1 MKIFETISKYKTYI
15 IIASIII
22 ASGISVYMQSR
33 KEEVTINGQVIED
46 VKDKIAVYIAGEVV
60 NPGVYYIDEG
70 LRLNDLINICG
81 GFTDEADISDVNLA
95 EKLNDSDK
103 IDIPKKVNIVDT
115 DYYDEQAEVD
125 NYSGNLINLNLASLE
140 ELKTLDG
147 IGDTLANNII
157 NYRKRSKFTSIE
169 QLLEVDGIGRAKY
182 DKIKDKICI

>member
-70 LRLNDLINICG
+70 LRLND
-81 GFTDEADISDVNLA
+81 EADISDVNLA

-103 IDIPKKVNIVDT
+103 IDIPKKVNNVDT

-157 NYRKRSKFTSIE
+157 NYRKRSRFTSIE

>member
-1 MKIFETISKYKTYI
+1 MKIFEIISKYKTYI
-15 IIASIII
+15 IIATIIV
-22 ASGISVYMQSR
+22 ASGISVYIQSR
-33 KEEVTINGQVIED
+33 KEEVVINGQVIED
-46 VKDKIAVYIAGEVV
+46 VKNKIAVYIAGEVV

-81 GFTDEADISDVNLA
+81 GFTDEADISDINLA

-103 IDIPKKVNIVDT
+103 IDIPKKVNNVDN
-115 DYYDEQAEVD
+115 DYYIEQEEV
-125 NYSGNLINLNLASLE
+125 NSYTSNLININIASFE

-157 NYRKRSKFTSIE
+157 NYRKRNKFSSIE
-169 QLLEVDGIGRAKY
+169 QLLEVDGIGKAKY